1 MRSRL
6 RPIAAALL
14 TAAAAVGALSACD
27 LGPMKKSE
35 DDATVSRKISA
46 IRIDGD
52 SGAITLHGKPGT
64 TGAELHRTVRY
75 RDDRPDGPTHR
86 VENGVLVLGGCGED
100 CSVEYEATVPAGI
113 PVSGET
119 SSGSIDLTGVGATHV
134 KSSSGAIELTDIAG
148 PADVESTSGAV
159 TGHDLGTG
167 PVKAKATS
175 GALNLTLAS
184 PQDVE
189 AETSSGSLTVTA
201 PGGPYRVTA
210 ETSSGSRNISVPQS
224 PSAPHHLDLTTSS
237 GALKVRNG

>member
-35 DDATVSRKISA
+35 DDATVSRKVSA
-46 IRIDGD
+46 VRIDGD

-64 TGAELHRTVRY
+64 TGAELHRTVHY

-100 CSVEYEATVPAGI
+100 CSVDYEVTVPAGI
-113 PVSGET
+113 PVSGGT
-119 SSGSIDLTGVGATHV
+119 SSGSIDLERVGATHV

-148 PADVESTSGAV
+148 PLDVESTSGAV
-159 TGHDLGTG
+159 KGHDLTSG

-175 GALNLTLAS
+175 GALDLTLAS

-201 PGGPYRVTA
+201 PDGPYRVTA
-210 ETSSGSRNISVPQS
+210 DTDSGSKNISVPQS
-224 PSAPHHLDLTTSS
+224 PSAPHHLNLTTSS